1 MHVWE
6 VRRSAEAHIN
16 VVVKRACLGPL
27 HEDTKGNASVNHD
40 CTEKGLKKT
49 GLGSEAGERHL
60 TVR

>member
-6 VRRSAEAHIN
+6 VRRSAEARFK

-27 HEDTKGNASVNHD
+27 HEDTEGDASVNHV
-40 CTEKGLKKT
+40 CTKGLKKIE
-49 GLGSEAGERHL
+49 LRSEAGERHL